1 MGKGLEQD
9 AWACAQAQEVAR
21 SAVDGWE
28 RRMLNSETRL
38 SSFAAALPHV
48 PSFNASIQLQVVRVS
63 IERRTRAASQPLTA
77 HIHTTHH
84 PAQPP
89 TGASFLPI
97 SCFIRTSGR
106 PPGPS
111 ATPERRPQT
120 GEKSIK
126 KEVGGVDRRLAVH
139 ARGSFQPED
148 GSMAADPVS
157 APPRELC
164 ERPQGLWCG
173 YSNASAGCRE
183 RERASEGRERERER
197 ERERCV
203 CERAGRRPCRS
214 TRSRARGRA
223 L

>member
-120 GEKSIK
+120 GEKSMAVSTDALPSMRAAVSNQRMDRWQQIRCQRRHASSANARRAC
-126 KEVGGVDRRLAVH
+126 GVDIATPALA
-139 ARGSFQPED
+139 AEREKE
-148 GSMAADPVS
+148 
-157 APPRELC
+157 PPR
-164 ERPQGLWCG
+164 G
-173 YSNASAGCRE
+173 
-183 RERASEGRERERER
+183 ERER

>member
-126 KEVGGVDRRLAVH
+126 KSWRCRQTPCRPC
-139 ARGSFQPED
+139 ARQFPTRGWID
-148 GSMAADPVS
+148 GSRSGVS
-157 APPRELC
+157 A
-164 ERPQGLWCG
+164 
-173 YSNASAGCRE
+173 A
-183 RERASEGRERERER
+183 
-197 ERERCV
+197 
-203 CERAGRRPCRS
+203 
-214 TRSRARGRA
+214 TRA
-223 L
+223 LRTPAGPVVWI